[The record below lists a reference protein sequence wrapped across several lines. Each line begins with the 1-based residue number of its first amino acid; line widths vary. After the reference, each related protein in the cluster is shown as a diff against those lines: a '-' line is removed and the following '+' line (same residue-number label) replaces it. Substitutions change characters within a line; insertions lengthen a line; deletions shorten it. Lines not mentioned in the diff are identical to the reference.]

1 MYSTQCGGSVILTG
15 EERDCLA
22 SIVSTQCS
30 RCHHTITL
38 ETAKK
43 IKGPR
48 GCECN
53 LADKCP
59 HACSAGRNHEHLRSP
74 GHDKEQGR
82 KRRDWLRRG
91 ETLILCT
98 CAPVNHIVVWSLFL
112 HQTLILYASS
122 ILQGLWLHCKEV
134 VELFQPAY
142 LRPVWCH
149 VTSLGWFQKSF
160 FTFFGILFYCRI
172 QCCLS

>member
-15 EERDCLA
+15 EERDGLA
-22 SIVSTQCS
+22 STQCS
-30 RCHHTITL
+30 RFHHTITL

-43 IKGPR
+43 LRGPR
-48 GCECN
+48 GWECN

-112 HQTLILYASS
+112 HQTLILVFCKVCGCIAKKLWWHIAVGMQ
-122 ILQGLWLHCKEV
+122 ILVAINCETWIRNLA
-134 VELFQPAY
+134 F
-142 LRPVWCH
+142 CH
-149 VTSLGWFQKSF
+149 GWIFEF
-160 FTFFGILFYCRI
+160 H
-172 QCCLS
+172 